1 MRLVMFGKIL
11 YESFDRKKKMFI
23 SADKLA
29 QNRLSNIQ
37 GEFDDIV
44 NQNWE
49 QKEKVKLKKTFHIK
63 VDSDSEAEAQN
74 LLNSI
79 LKITYPYIS
88 QARKLTNMNKLQ
100 ENPSGARLK
109 FSLLPEALPFGYK
122 DKTSVIIGLYMNY
135 NGNMSVVTVDVWK
148 SKKNVYY
155 EHQGKS
161 FYKAFSS
168 NSKSEPVDME
178 GADSASL
185 TIYLTGKA
193 QEEWSE
199 FHGDYKLIED
209 KDKDKPVY
217 RNIKGK
223 HLYCQKDGT
232 WAVSFIKGETHPVLK
247 SSPAAASPALA
258 QTWEYREVMGS
269 DYQAGAEDIKVT
281 YEN

>member
-1 MRLVMFGKIL
+1 
-11 YESFDRKKKMFI
+11 MFI

-49 QKEKVKLKKTFHIK
+49 QKDKVKLKKMFHTK
-63 VDSDSEAEAQN
+63 VDSDSEAEVQN

-79 LKITYPYIS
+79 LKITYPYVS
-88 QARKLTNMNKLQ
+88 QAGKLTNMNKLQ

-109 FSLLPEALPFGYK
+109 FSLLPEALPLGYK

-161 FYKAFSS
+161 FYKVFSS
-168 NSKSEPVDME
+168 NSKSTRKNFDVKQINAPFVTTPSF
-178 GADSASL
+178 A
-185 TIYLTGKA
+185 
-193 QEEWSE
+193 
-199 FHGDYKLIED
+199 IELSTLSQG
-209 KDKDKPVY
+209 P
-217 RNIKGK
+217 
-223 HLYCQKDGT
+223 T
-232 WAVSFIKGETHPVLK
+232 F
-247 SSPAAASPALA
+247 
-258 QTWEYREVMGS
+258 
-269 DYQAGAEDIKVT
+269 
-281 YEN
+281 

>member
-1 MRLVMFGKIL
+1 
-11 YESFDRKKKMFI
+11 MFI
-23 SADKLA
+23 SADELP
-29 QNRLSNIQ
+29 QNMLSNIL
-37 GEFDDIV
+37 GEFEDIV
-44 NQNWE
+44 QQISE
-49 QKEKVKLKKTFHIK
+49 QKNKVKLKKMFRQ
-63 VDSDSEAEAQN
+63 VASESEVQE
-74 LLNSI
+74 LTNSI

-88 QARKLTNMNKLQ
+88 QARKLTNINRKIQ

-109 FSLLPEALPFGYK
+109 FSLLPEALPLGYK

-161 FYKAFSS
+161 FYKVS

-178 GADSASL
+178 GAESASL
-185 TIYLTGKA
+185 TVYLTGNA